1 MLRLNKTANS
11 IDTEKVKQPN
21 LNFRNFFLYSLVH
34 LFLECHEIIQLLFN
48 KILTAPDLKI

>member
-48 KILTAPDLKI
+48 KI